1 MLGKPT
7 GILWKFLI
15 PSGVVRRHRT
25 PAGQAAGIAHLS
37 QADGGTLRGPPQIL
51 WEPSHRFYHPFRS
64 PLGRKMLTE
73 SDLHKGFPVERGKLI
88 AANAELFAKIE
99 RIHGAP

>member
-1 MLGKPT
+1 VGALPYR
-7 GILWKFLI
+7 
-15 PSGVVRRHRT
+15 S
-25 PAGQAAGIAHLS
+25 
-37 QADGGTLRGPPQIL
+37 
-51 WEPSHRFYHPFRS
+51 YHPFRS

-88 AANAELFAKIE
+88 AANAEFFAKIE